1 MKLLFGFITGILGS
15 LLLYFSIQLDDNTI
29 MDMRH
34 IAIIIAAIYGGFI
47 SSIISAT
54 VISIARLTMFD
65 ISFSSITAV
74 IGTILVVIM
83 LGLINRLNIS
93 IMYKWILMLL
103 ISTGIYSGVL
113 YILIGYLGNYFQILG
128 YYWILSIVSGYVA
141 YYFSNYITLSNQ
153 LNFEYKQQAT
163 VDFLTGLNNSRRFK
177 TLIDELLTSANIKKQ
192 DLSLISFDIDNFK
205 SINDKY
211 GHPAGDKVLK
221 EIGIIMNMVIR
232 SQDLLFRIGG
242 EEFSVIMLST
252 DANQALQSAERLRIT
267 IQKHPFILP
276 DDTVINCSVSIGIAT
291 NRNFEVNS
299 EEMIKKADEA
309 LYKAKNKGKNKVIV
323 WEED

>member
-1 MKLLFGFITGILGS
+1 
-15 LLLYFSIQLDDNTI
+15 
-29 MDMRH
+29 
-34 IAIIIAAIYGGFI
+34 
-47 SSIISAT
+47 
-54 VISIARLTMFD
+54 
-65 ISFSSITAV
+65 
-74 IGTILVVIM
+74 
-83 LGLINRLNIS
+83 
-93 IMYKWILMLL
+93 
-103 ISTGIYSGVL
+103 
-113 YILIGYLGNYFQILG
+113 
-128 YYWILSIVSGYVA
+128 
-141 YYFSNYITLSNQ
+141 
-153 LNFEYKQQAT
+153 
-163 VDFLTGLNNSRRFK
+163 
-177 TLIDELLTSANIKKQ
+177 
-192 DLSLISFDIDNFK
+192 
-205 SINDKY
+205 
-211 GHPAGDKVLK
+211 
-221 EIGIIMNMVIR
+221 MNMVIR